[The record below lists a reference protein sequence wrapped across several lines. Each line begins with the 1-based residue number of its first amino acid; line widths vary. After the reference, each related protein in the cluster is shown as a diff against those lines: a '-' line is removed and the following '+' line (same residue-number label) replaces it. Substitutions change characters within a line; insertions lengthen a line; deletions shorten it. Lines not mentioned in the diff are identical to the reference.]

1 MLKRTLL
8 AAVAALVLSMPALS
22 TSTWAADLPEK
33 GPPGGDYKKVSD
45 LVSGLPDFI
54 PGLGTLYVK
63 PSALPTGPYL
73 AYDRKQHLVGAVY
86 MVPMKD
92 MEAQKEFKR
101 LASPHRPVDHVT
113 VDFNPGHPG
122 MAEPHYHFTVWY
134 VSEKQADQ
142 LTEAPARK

>member
-8 AAVAALVLSMPALS
+8 AAVAATVLSMPA
-22 TSTWAADLPEK
+22 TAADVPEK
-33 GPPGGDYKKVSD
+33 GPPGGAYKKVSD
-45 LVSGLPDFI
+45 LVSGLPEFI
-54 PGLGTLYVK
+54 PGLGTLYVD
-63 PSALPTGPYL
+63 PAALPTGPYL

-92 MEAQKEFKR
+92 MQGQKDFKR
-101 LASPHRPVDHVT
+101 LAAPHRPVDHVT

-134 VSEKQADQ
+134 VSAKQADQ
-142 LTEAPARK
+142 LAEAPATK